1 MSYVKHDVERGLR
14 STKLDR
20 FQTAFCATPFPP
32 SFPPPFLFNFHAIFT
47 RESLP
52 SLASYIRPTRE
63 AFGKLGFLL
72 SLLMS
77 SDQQLPVIERPVRTI
92 VTPWSGITW
101 AYYVGC
107 NCTVDVITTRYL
119 LCPDLSFRY
128 YRTGPFYGNGLISY
142 ERTYISFYFS
152 LIRPHIC
159 LALFLNN
166 ILCAAEGSLF
176 LYIDV
181 E

>member
-1 MSYVKHDVERGLR
+1 MSYVKHVVERGLR
-14 STKLDR
+14 STKLDC
-20 FQTAFCATPFPP
+20 FQAAFCVPLY
-32 SFPPPFLFNFHAIFT
+32 LFNIHAIFT

-77 SDQQLPVIERPVRTI
+77 GDQQLPVIERPVRTI

-119 LCPDLSFRY
+119 LCPDLSIRY
-128 YRTGPFYGNGLISY
+128 YRTGDLFTATVTSYIFWTDLYPF
-142 ERTYISFYFS
+142 T
-152 LIRPHIC
+152 
-159 LALFLNN
+159 FL
-166 ILCAAEGSLF
+166 L
-176 LYIDV
+176 
-181 E
+181 

>member
-20 FQTAFCATPFPP
+20 FQAAFCAPL
-32 SFPPPFLFNFHAIFT
+32 LFNFHAIFT

-52 SLASYIRPTRE
+52 SLASYIRPTRG

-77 SDQQLPVIERPVRTI
+77 GDQQLQVIERPVRTI

-119 LCPDLSFRY
+119 LYPDLSFRY
-128 YRTGPFYGNGLISY
+128 YRTEPFYGNNLISF
-142 ERTYISFYFS
+142 EQTYIFLLLCYKTGYNS
-152 LIRPHIC
+152 
-159 LALFLNN
+159 ALLN
-166 ILCAAEGSLF
+166 E
-176 LYIDV
+176 
-181 E
+181 